1 MDNELT
7 IEECGK
13 SIELYE
19 NQLEYRKYF
28 IKVVKHNKKELEN
41 ANYIFETD
49 IKLLKFMQKRGFKLD
64 IDFDKYNNEVQELI
78 SKNKNIIDTEINI
91 DIEKRISEIK
101 DIKTKIMEL
110 SQVSG
115 FLMGTK
121 ALSRKK
127 E

>member
-19 NQLEYRKYF
+19 NKLEYRKYF

-110 SQVSG
+110 SQISG

>member
-1 MDNELT
+1 MNNELT
-7 IEECGK
+7 IEECDK

-19 NQLEYRKYF
+19 NKLEYREYF
-28 IKVVKHNKKELEN
+28 LKTVKHNKKELEN

-78 SKNKNIIDTEINI
+78 SKNKNIIDIEINI